1 MAEYI
6 QNLDDQQLLLQFKS
20 TGESQFIGVL
30 FKRYSLMVL
39 GVCMKYLKD
48 KSEAQDTTQQVFE
61 KAFKELGKYEIP
73 YFKSW
78 IYTVARNICLMKLRS
93 QSIHPESIDEVS
105 DIPDDNS
112 LLEQELKLRED
123 SKEAQ
128 LMQLHDAMT
137 QLSNEQNTCL
147 KKFYFEKKSYQIIQE
162 ETGYSFQQV
171 KSHIQNGKRML
182 KVLLDKK
189 SLLHETD

>member
-1 MAEYI
+1 
-6 QNLDDQQLLLQFKS
+6 
-20 TGESQFIGVL
+20 
-30 FKRYSLMVL
+30 MVL
-39 GVCMKYLKD
+39 GVCIKYLKN

-93 QSIHPESIDEVS
+93 QSILPESIDEVS

-123 SKEAQ
+123 LKEAQ

>member
-39 GVCMKYLKD
+39 GVCIKYLKN

-112 LLEQELKLRED
+112 LLEYELKLRED
-123 SKEAQ
+123 LKEAQ